1 MDQPLALP
9 GVAVVVLGAGLG
21 TRMKSTLP
29 KVLHPVAGRP
39 MVNHVLAAA
48 AELAPERTV
57 VVVGPGMDNLVAA
70 VAPALTAVQEE
81 PLGTAHAVLAAREA
95 LAGFPAG
102 KGPADVVI
110 VFGDAAMIAAQTL
123 YDLVAARRAV
133 DAAVAVLGVRVP
145 GENRYGRLVTTPQ
158 GDLERIVEYREASEV
173 EKAINLYNS
182 GMMSVD
188 AHVLFELLVAVENDN
203 AKGEFYLTDIVK
215 ISRAG
220 ERRSTVL
227 ELDDPEDLVGADDRA
242 DLARFEA
249 AMQRR
254 LRARAMAEG
263 ASLIA
268 PETVFLTW
276 DTRIGRDVTIEP
288 HVVIGPGVT
297 IADNVVIRS
306 FCHLEGATVAK
317 GATVGPYARL
327 RPGAR
332 IGKEAHIGNF
342 VEIKNATVE
351 DGAKANHLSYIGDAR
366 IGAGANI
373 GAGTITCN
381 YDGYLKHHTDIGAGA
396 FIGSNSALVA
406 PVAIGDRAIV
416 GAGSTI
422 TRDVPAD
429 AVVVERSEQVVHEG
443 RAVSLREVKA
453 AEKARAKEAQSK
465 KEGR

>member
-21 TRMKSTLP
+21 TRMKSALP

-57 VVVGPGMDNLVAA
+57 VVVGPGMDNLVSA
-70 VAPALTAVQEE
+70 VAPALTALQEN
-81 PLGTAHAVLAAREA
+81 PLGTAHAVLAARQA
-95 LAGFPAG
+95 LDGFPSG

-110 VFGDAAMIAAQTL
+110 VFGDAAMIGARTL
-123 YDLVAARRAV
+123 HDLVAARRAG
-133 DAAVAVLGVRVP
+133 DAAIAVLGVRVP
-145 GENRYGRLVTTPQ
+145 GENRYGRLVTGPD
-158 GDLERIVEYREASEV
+158 GDLERIVEFREARDV
-173 EKAINLYNS
+173 DKAINLYNS
-182 GMMSVD
+182 GMMSID
-188 AHVLFELLVAVENDN
+188 AHVMFELLDAVDNDN
-203 AKGEFYLTDIVK
+203 AKGEFYLTDIVR
-215 ISRAG
+215 ISRARG
-220 ERRSTVL
+220 RRSTVL
-227 ELDDPEDLVGADDRA
+227 EIDDPEDLVGADDRA

-254 LRARAMAEG
+254 LRVRAMAEG
-263 ASLIA
+263 ASLAA
-268 PETVFLTW
+268 PETVFLSW

-288 HVVIGPGVT
+288 HVVIAPGVT

-306 FCHLEGATVAK
+306 FSHLEGASVGE

-332 IGKEAHIGNF
+332 IGVDAHIGNF

-351 DGAKANHLSYIGDAR
+351 AGAKANHLSYIGDAR
-366 IGAGANI
+366 VGAGANI

-396 FIGSNSALVA
+396 FIGSNTALVA
-406 PVAIGDRAIV
+406 PVRVGDRAIV

-422 TRDVPAD
+422 SRDVPAD
-429 AVVVERSEQVVHEG
+429 AVVVERSEQVVREG
-443 RAVSLREVKA
+443 RAVSLRQAKA
-453 AEKARAKEAQSK
+453 AEKARIK

>member
-1 MDQPLALP
+1 MPDSLALP

-21 TRMKSTLP
+21 TRMKSALP

-48 AELAPERTV
+48 AALQPERTV

-70 VAPALTAVQEE
+70 VAPARTAVQTQA
-81 PLGTAHAVLAAREA
+81 LGTAHAVLAAREA
-95 LAGFPAG
+95 LSGFPEG
-102 KGPADVVI
+102 KAPADVVI

-123 YDLVAARRAV
+123 HDLVAARRSG

-145 GENRYGRLVTTPQ
+145 GENRYGRLVTNAR
-158 GDLERIVEYREASEV
+158 GDLERIVEFREANDA

-188 AHVLFELLVAVENDN
+188 AHVLFELLDAVENKN
-203 AKGEFYLTDIVK
+203 AKSEFYLTDIIK
-215 ISRAG
+215 ISRDRG
-220 ERRSTVL
+220 RQGTVL
-227 ELDDPEDLVGADDRA
+227 ELDDPEDLIGADDRA

-254 LRARAMAEG
+254 LRARAMAGG

-268 PETVFLTW
+268 PETVFLSW
-276 DTRIGRDVTIEP
+276 DTRIGQDVTIEP
-288 HVVIGPGVT
+288 NVVIAPGVS
-297 IADNVVIRS
+297 IADNVTIRS
-306 FCHLEGATVAK
+306 FSHLEGAAVEQ
-317 GATVGPYARL
+317 GAIIGPYARL

-332 IGKEAHIGNF
+332 IGKDAHIGNF

-351 DGAKANHLSYIGDAR
+351 TGAKANHLSYIGDAR
-366 IGAGANI
+366 VGAGANI

-396 FIGSNSALVA
+396 FIGSNTALVA
-406 PVAIGDRAIV
+406 PVSVGDRAIV

-422 TRDVPAD
+422 TRDVAAD
-429 AVVVERSEQVVHEG
+429 AVAVERSQQVAHDG
-443 RAVSLREVKA
+443 RAVSLREAKA
-453 AEKARAKEAQSK
+453 AEKANRK
-465 KEGR
+465 KEGP

>member
-1 MDQPLALP
+1 MPESLALP

-21 TRMKSTLP
+21 TRMKSALP

-48 AELAPERTV
+48 AALEPEHTV
-57 VVVGPGMDNLVAA
+57 VVVGPGMDNLVTA
-70 VAPALTAVQEE
+70 VAPARTAVQEK
-81 PLGTAHAVLAAREA
+81 PLGTANAVLAARDA
-95 LAGFPAG
+95 LAGFPSG

-110 VFGDAAMIAAQTL
+110 VFGDAAMIASETL
-123 YDLVAARRAV
+123 RDLVAARRAG

-145 GENRYGRLVTTPQ
+145 GENRYGRLVTNAR
-158 GDLERIVEYREASEV
+158 GDLERIVEFREATDV
-173 EKAINLYNS
+173 ERAINLYNS

-188 AHVLFELLVAVENDN
+188 AHVLFELLDAVDNKN
-203 AKGEFYLTDIVK
+203 AKGEFYLTDIIG
-215 ISRAG
+215 ISRGKGRHA
-220 ERRSTVL
+220 TVL
-227 ELDDPEDLVGADDRA
+227 ELDDPEDLIGADDRA

-254 LRARAMAEG
+254 LRARAMADG
-263 ASLIA
+263 ASLVA
-268 PETVFLTW
+268 PETVFLSW
-276 DTRIGRDVTIEP
+276 DTKIGRDVVIEP
-288 HVVIGPGVT
+288 NVVIAPGVT
-297 IADNVVIRS
+297 IADNVTIRS
-306 FCHLEGATVAK
+306 FCHLEGAVVEA
-317 GATVGPYARL
+317 GAIVGPYARL

-332 IGKEAHIGNF
+332 IGTDAHIGNF

-351 DGAKANHLSYIGDAR
+351 AGAKANHLSYIGDAR

-396 FIGSNSALVA
+396 FIGSNTALVA
-406 PVAIGDRAIV
+406 PVSVGDRAIV

-429 AVVVERSEQVVHEG
+429 AVAVERSQQVAHEG
-443 RAVSLREVKA
+443 RAISLREVKA
-453 AEKARAKEAQSK
+453 AEKASRK